1 MLIATGPLAPLG
13 DFLQIICWIVLPV
26 WLLCSLFTVLH
37 HYMRKR
43 KNATQP
49 LAVEEL
55 AQLAA
60 PATNS
65 EGALLYF
72 DHSGLVR
79 EYKEKLSYSHARY
92 SALKKDY
99 EKLEVKYNSQRKNHS
114 VHPKSILME
123 MTPDQKMIPTAPLS
137 SEELYL
143 KDLVEEQKAQVTF
156 LQAQLEQRVRRQH
169 EIEADK
175 ERMRKDL
182 EMQLTERDELIRAKS
197 EQVTIAENQ
206 LAELQQQNELLN
218 AAAADSNERVNLL
231 SGELE
236 EEKARVVAA
245 EEKLRANKQ
254 LLQRLY
260 REFAACVDDEESSPV
275 VVPLQ
280 TAYLSPVAADY

>member
-37 HYMRKR
+37 HYARKR
-43 KNATQP
+43 KNAAQP
-49 LAVEEL
+49 LALEEL
-55 AQLAA
+55 AQLTT
-60 PATNS
+60 PADS
-65 EGALLYF
+65 KEGALLYF
-72 DHSGLVR
+72 DHSGLLR
-79 EYKEKLSYSHARY
+79 EYRQKLSYSHARY

-99 EKLEVKYNSQRKNHS
+99 EKLESKYNARRQNLSE
-114 VHPKSILME
+114 HPKTNHME
-123 MTPDQKMIPTAPLS
+123 MTPDQKMILTAPPT

-143 KDLVEEQKAQVTF
+143 KDLVEEQKVQVSF
-156 LQAQLEQRVRRQH
+156 LQAQLEQRIRRQH
-169 EIEADK
+169 EMEAEK

-182 EMQLTERDELIRAKS
+182 ELQLTEKEQLIHAKA
-197 EQVTIAENQ
+197 EQIMIAENQ

-218 AAAADSNERVNLL
+218 AAAADSNEKVDILR
-231 SGELE
+231 SELDDG
-236 EEKARVVAA
+236 KAKLAAA
-245 EEKLRANKQ
+245 EEKLSTNKQ

-260 REFAACVDDEESSPV
+260 REFAACVDDEETSPV